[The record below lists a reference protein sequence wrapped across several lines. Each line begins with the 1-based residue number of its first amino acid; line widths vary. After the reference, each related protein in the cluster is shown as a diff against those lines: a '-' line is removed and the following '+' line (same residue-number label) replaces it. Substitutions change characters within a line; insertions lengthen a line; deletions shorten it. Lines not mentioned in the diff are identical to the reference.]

1 MRVKL
6 YFKCR
11 HSGCGSIFKK
21 SCNLRDH
28 FRKHTGQRPFTCPK
42 CRKTFTQSGNLGRH
56 LKNVHGVPR
65 ESISFYKR
73 QSKVQGT
80 ESDLKSIE
88 QWKRKLKAMTL
99 LAIQT
104 WKDLS
109 SWWLVPSLSKSTP
122 TSQRVITKPA
132 GSTQPRKPPNRR
144 LLLNERLAGP
154 NRVSKN

>member
-88 QWKRKLKAMTL
+88 QWEKKVEGDDTISDSNLEGSLVLMTCAEFEQKYPDIAEGDNEASRQHSAKKAT
-99 LAIQT
+99 
-104 WKDLS
+104 K
-109 SWWLVPSLSKSTP
+109 SKTP
-122 TSQRVITKPA
+122 PQRAT
-132 GSTQPRKPPNRR
+132 GW
-144 LLLNERLAGP
+144 
-154 NRVSKN
+154 SK